1 MEIDHEKER
10 KKKYLQWTFSSA
22 REAFMET
29 EEEEEGVFF
38 FFVTMVVNWAG

>member
-1 MEIDHEKER
+1 MR
-10 KKKYLQWTFSSA
+10 KKEKKKDLQWTFSSA

-29 EEEEEGVFF
+29 KEEEGVFF

>member
-10 KKKYLQWTFSSA
+10 KKKDLQWTFSSA

-29 EEEEEGVFF
+29 KEEEEGVFF
-38 FFVTMVVNWAG
+38 FFGTMVVN

>member
-10 KKKYLQWTFSSA
+10 KKKDLQWTFSSA

-29 EEEEEGVFF
+29 KEEEGVFF